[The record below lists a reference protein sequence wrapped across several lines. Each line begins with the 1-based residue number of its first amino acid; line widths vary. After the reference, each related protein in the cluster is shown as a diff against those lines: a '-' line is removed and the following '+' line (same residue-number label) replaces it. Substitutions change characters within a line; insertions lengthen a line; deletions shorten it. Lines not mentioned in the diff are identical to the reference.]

1 MTVIA
6 GFVEKIKYRNEE
18 NGYTVLSVSGEDG
31 ETVLVGTFPLIEEGE
46 YIRAEGMMKNHPVY
60 GEQLVADTYE
70 VKVPEDSAS
79 VERYLSSGVIKGVGE
94 TLAKR
99 IVKTFKKDTLRI
111 LEEEPERLS
120 EIKGISERMAMDISS
135 QIEKK
140 RELRDAML
148 FLAGFGIRMNL
159 AVKLYQKLGD
169 SIYTII
175 KTNPYQLADEVT
187 GIGFRIADEIAGKA
201 GFRADSEFRI
211 RCGMLY
217 ELRQAVGQGHS
228 YLPKQELIGR
238 TEKLLGIPTEGM
250 ELILSDLQ
258 MDRRV
263 VVRVTQEEQPAVY
276 LSTFY
281 QMERGIAAML
291 HDLDLRAEERSDRV
305 TCLLDEMEQEEGLV
319 LDGLQRKAVTEA
331 AGSGV
336 LLITGGPGTGK
347 TTTINAIIRY
357 FEQQEAEILLA
368 APTGRAAKRMAEA
381 TGHEA
386 KTIHRLLEM
395 NGVPQEDAEKNGN
408 DWGGMRFER
417 NEDTPLE
424 ADCVIID
431 EMSMVDLRL
440 MYALLKAVSV
450 GTHLILVGDSN
461 QLPSVGA
468 GNVLRDLLDSDCF
481 NVVRLNHIYRQAA
494 ESDIVLN
501 AHRMIGGEQIDLTRR
516 SRDFLFIRQNT
527 PEGILQTIR
536 SLAKD
541 KLPGYVDADMREL
554 QIMTP
559 MRKGPLGVEALNRE
573 LQRVFNPAHP
583 KKEEKELN
591 GTLFREGDKVMQ
603 VRNDYNKMVYN
614 GDIGVLLTIN
624 RFAETLTVQFD
635 EERIVEYAFSDG
647 EELELAYAITIHK
660 SQGSEYPAVI
670 LPIWKGPRMLL
681 TRNLIYT
688 AVTRAR
694 ACVAMVGDPVC
705 FFEMV
710 GNTSELRRYSG
721 LADMLREL
729 CG

>member
-6 GFVEKIKYRNEE
+6 GLVEKIKYRNEE

-276 LSTFY
+276 LSAFY

-527 PEGILQTIR
+527 PEGILQAIR

-541 KLPGYVDADMREL
+541 KLPGYVDADMQEL

-583 KKEEKELN
+583 NKEEKELN

>member
-424 ADCVIID
+424 AADH
-431 EMSMVDLRL
+431 R
-440 MYALLKAVSV
+440 
-450 GTHLILVGDSN
+450 GTGNREDHNHQCHYSLFRTAGGGDS
-461 QLPSVGA
+461 A
-468 GNVLRDLLDSDCF
+468 GGSHR
-481 NVVRLNHIYRQAA
+481 
-494 ESDIVLN
+494 ESRE
-501 AHRMIGGEQIDLTRR
+501 AYGG
-516 SRDFLFIRQNT
+516 
-527 PEGILQTIR
+527 G
-536 SLAKD
+536 
-541 KLPGYVDADMREL
+541 
-554 QIMTP
+554 
-559 MRKGPLGVEALNRE
+559 NR
-573 LQRVFNPAHP
+573 A
-583 KKEEKELN
+583 
-591 GTLFREGDKVMQ
+591 
-603 VRNDYNKMVYN
+603 
-614 GDIGVLLTIN
+614 
-624 RFAETLTVQFD
+624 
-635 EERIVEYAFSDG
+635 
-647 EELELAYAITIHK
+647 
-660 SQGSEYPAVI
+660 
-670 LPIWKGPRMLL
+670 
-681 TRNLIYT
+681 
-688 AVTRAR
+688 
-694 ACVAMVGDPVC
+694 
-705 FFEMV
+705 
-710 GNTSELRRYSG
+710 
-721 LADMLREL
+721 
-729 CG
+729 